1 MVKYLLFG
9 ATLLGLPG
17 VLPVAVPTTN
27 IFNIATSMIVEGQDI
42 VVNWN
47 FDTGDGRH
55 NFYLK
60 RWVYNPSTKLIVF
73 QEENY
78 YSYSTSSGIVS
89 GSFTIPASVTYL
101 SRFELDIKAY
111 GTRSGLHVSGGS
123 FSNLIAK
130 TVSPFPPYE
139 DKLLSLNKEV
149 DGNRVMYVNDQSYGV
164 SFLLE
169 GLGRSKKRRECGLS
183 RFQFYYYYPENYLT
197 APSIVEGML
206 SIKNIAVG
214 QIHIGRWR
222 PRRLL
227 PDRTY
232 DPAKQLITIYATKVS
247 DSGGRAKYTF
257 AAREHYLV
265 DQRTF
270 HSREYEDG
278 FEDTEF
284 YTNDIYIPLGVGEGR
299 EGLSFEVEFGPFG
312 EQGDTFLFKWS
323 EQTFVSLADAGFSV
337 VLGGE

>member
-1 MVKYLLFG
+1 MIKHLLLG
-9 ATLLGLPG
+9 ATLFGLPG

-27 IFNIATSMIVEGQDI
+27 IFNVVTSMIVEGQDI

-47 FDTGDGRH
+47 FDTGDGRN

-60 RWVYNPSTKLIVF
+60 RWIYNPQTKAIVF
-73 QEENY
+73 QEEDY
-78 YSYSTSSGIVS
+78 HSYSSSAGIVS

-101 SRFELDIKAY
+101 SRFELDIRAY
-111 GTRSGLHVSGGS
+111 GTRSGIHVGGGS

-130 TVSPFPPYE
+130 TVSPSPPYE
-139 DKLLSLNKEV
+139 DKLLTLNKEA
-149 DGNRVMYVNDQSYGV
+149 DGKREMYVNDKSYGV

-169 GLGRSKKRRECGLS
+169 GLGRSVQRRECGLS
-183 RFQFYYYYPENYLT
+183 RFQFYYYYPEDYLT
-197 APSIVEGML
+197 APSTVEGML
-206 SIKNIAVG
+206 YIKNIALG
-214 QIHIGRWR
+214 EIHIGHWR

-232 DPAKQLITIYATKVS
+232 APAMQLIKIYGNKVS
-247 DSGGRAKYTF
+247 DSNGRAKYTF
-257 AAREHYLV
+257 AAQEHYLV

-284 YTNDIYIPLGVGEGR
+284 YTNDIYIPLGVGEGAR
-299 EGLSFEVEFGPFG
+299 GLSFEAEFGPFG
-312 EQGDTFLFKWS
+312 EQGDSFLFKWN
-323 EQTFVSLADAGFSV
+323 EATFVSLADAGFSV
-337 VLGGE
+337 VLGGK